1 MVQHTPT
8 VLAAVVFF
16 GCFMR
21 IRQRWFIP
29 GYPAAGYT
37 TWVATTT
44 VDGTAIAP
52 NQYRVLMPWVDDVL
66 AVLLRVPLPTAILVS
81 DLVLLG
87 VTFVLLVRISAR
99 LGTPSLV
106 VGAAAVWAWWVA
118 KLDHWHPEIMALT
131 VIVTAT
137 ALLLL
142 DRRPRCSVLLVLG
155 LVACLARTDYA
166 ATLGVVIFAV
176 GLHRRRL
183 VLASTGVAVAGAAVI
198 ATVLLVRAF
207 PQAHYVAAVVQL
219 AYNLSLGSWG
229 TVLSFYGVVVA
240 LPLLL
245 AARRRALP
253 PLAFVL
259 AMFAVEFA
267 AVFVVGRVDES
278 RIFMPLAPML
288 GAAAVLAWRELQRSS
303 NGQSGSPT

>member
-1 MVQHTPT
+1 
-8 VLAAVVFF
+8 
-16 GCFMR
+16 MR
-21 IRQRWFIP
+21 VRQRWFIP

-37 TWVATTT
+37 TWVVTTT
-44 VDGTAIAP
+44 VNGTAIAP
-52 NQYRVLMPWVDDVL
+52 NQYRVMMPWVDDVL
-66 AVLLRVPLPTAILVS
+66 AGVLGVPLPTAILGS
-81 DLVLLG
+81 DLAMLV
-87 VTFVLLVRISAR
+87 VTFALLVRLGTR

-118 KLDHWHPEIMALT
+118 KLDHWHPEIMVLT

-142 DRRPRCSVLLVLG
+142 DRRPRCTALLVLG
-155 LVACLARTDYA
+155 LLACPARTDYA

-183 VLASTGVAVAGAAVI
+183 VLASTGVAVAGAAAI

-219 AYNLSLGSWG
+219 PYNLSLGSWG
-229 TVLSFYGVVVA
+229 TVLPFYGVAVA

-245 AARRRALP
+245 TVRRQALP

-278 RIFMPLAPML
+278 RIFMPLAPVL
-288 GAAAVLAWRELQRSS
+288 GVAAVVAWRELQRSS
-303 NGQSGSPT
+303 SSQSGSPT